1 MLFWIY
7 KMMDDWGNIPLVT
20 DYADKELPVC
30 QPRQAVFDWLIKEVT
45 EIAETCPGRE
55 NGYAKFTKG
64 AAYTLLS
71 KLYLN
76 AEAWGVSC
84 NNAYQ
89 MAAEC
94 CDKVMAMGYILEPDF
109 KANFSLTNESL
120 VRRSWPL
127 RSQRRIRIRIIVGN

>member
-1 MLFWIY
+1 M
-7 KMMDDWGNIPLVT
+7 
-20 DYADKELPVC
+20 
-30 QPRQAVFDWLIKEVT
+30 T

-64 AAYTLLS
+64 AAYTLLA

-109 KANFSLTNESL
+109 KANFSLTRVL